1 MGTFHKRHFHV
12 WVIDSSYERG
22 QWGVIEVFLPE
33 SLELDSNFMT
43 SNFVNVTSPH
53 KAVIDSDLILFVND
67 QILSMVAF
75 QTAYNEAD
83 IHPL

>member
-12 WVIDSSYERG
+12 WVIDRSYERG
-22 QWGVIEVFLPE
+22 QWDVIEVFLPE

-43 SNFVNVTSPH
+43 SNFVNVTSPN